1 MDFIEFQHMK
11 YPSLENYRNKFLPN
25 YLDIYSNGIIVQ
37 EKIHGSNICIVG
49 KFINGKWLIKY
60 GSRNRWINQNENFH
74 NIQSVYEN
82 YKENIINLFNELKS
96 LYNQEIIIRLFGEI
110 FGGKYGTEKNNK
122 SIRVQKVPNYC
133 PFNDICFF
141 DIIINEKKIDIL
153 KTIGFLKQYNLK
165 IPPIIYQGEFKDF
178 INNFEINSFNSK
190 ISTEL
195 YNLPFI
201 NTPKATEGIII
212 RTINPEPKYKEEII
226 LKYKKDWASESGK
239 KNTNIKTT
247 NKDTK
252 LEIKVYNMI
261 NENRFN
267 NYISKNTIYDIL
279 NIKLLNTHV
288 NEITNDII
296 IDIQKEFS
304 ANEIQELN
312 IKNYKKKISKKI
324 FKLFKNHIKELD
336 NDIPKTIQ
344 ERLNILNNSY
354 LNILIDIN
362 SIKNRIKIINT
373 RI

>member
-1 MDFIEFQHMK
+1 
-11 YPSLENYRNKFLPN
+11 
-25 YLDIYSNGIIVQ
+25 
-37 EKIHGSNICIVG
+37 
-49 KFINGKWLIKY
+49 
-60 GSRNRWINQNENFH
+60 
-74 NIQSVYEN
+74 
-82 YKENIINLFNELKS
+82 
-96 LYNQEIIIRLFGEI
+96 
-110 FGGKYGTEKNNK
+110 
-122 SIRVQKVPNYC
+122 
-133 PFNDICFF
+133 
-141 DIIINEKKIDIL
+141 
-153 KTIGFLKQYNLK
+153 
-165 IPPIIYQGEFKDF
+165 
-178 INNFEINSFNSK
+178 
-190 ISTEL
+190 
-195 YNLPFI
+195 
-201 NTPKATEGIII
+201 
-212 RTINPEPKYKEEII
+212 
-226 LKYKKDWASESGK
+226 
-239 KNTNIKTT
+239 
-247 NKDTK
+247 
-252 LEIKVYNMI
+252 MI